1 MSDIRELEARLNLE
15 TGRISW
21 AELQPYF
28 ARGLTIRVAPELDLV
43 QVGRVFV
50 DDQSGQVKTWISQG
64 QVGEVSAEQ
73 ARDWFERD
81 ADMWALVVMP
91 WVLVQEV
98 LEH

>member
-1 MSDIRELEARLNLE
+1 MSDICELEARLNLD
-15 TGRISW
+15 TGRIRW

-28 ARGLTIRVAPELDLV
+28 AKGLTLRVAAELDLV

-50 DDQSGQVKTWISQG
+50 DDQSDQVKSWMSKG
-64 QVGEVSAEQ
+64 QVGEVSADQ

-91 WVLVQEV
+91 WVLVQEA